1 MTTTSITPRNQMVRF
16 TRKAESLYWV
26 QRELGDLNVRAELA
40 LVVAT
45 KDLTAEQYDAFAKQ
59 LLRARDW
66 LADFD
71 GICHE
76 VLEVRCPGRP
86 TLYVKSK
93 ETNYAHTVGL
103 AAE

>member
-1 MTTTSITPRNQMVRF
+1 MTTTTITPRNQMVRF
-16 TRKAESLYWV
+16 ARKAESLSWV
-26 QRELGDLNVRAELA
+26 QRELSHLNVRAELA

-45 KDLTAEQYDAFAKQ
+45 KDLAAEEYDAFAKQ

-76 VLEVRCPGRP
+76 VLEIRSPDRT
-86 TLYVKSK
+86 TLYVKPNGS
-93 ETNYAHTVGL
+93 NYAHYVGL
-103 AAE
+103 AV

>member
-1 MTTTSITPRNQMVRF
+1 MTTTTITPRNQMVRF
-16 TRKAESLYWV
+16 ARKAESLSWV
-26 QRELGDLNVRAELA
+26 QRELRVLNVRPEIA

-76 VLEVRCPGRP
+76 VVEVRCPGRP
-86 TLYVKSK
+86 MLYVKSK
-93 ETNYAHTVGL
+93 GTNYAHTVGL
-103 AAE
+103 AVE